1 MAEAETS
8 QSGSVCPA
16 AKERYVTPALFDH
29 FGSLASILG
38 LLIGMPAVLATLYQ
52 SFKARQEARQI
63 RDGTFHSLN
72 CLEFV
77 DGAGSC
83 INVVPL
89 ETLHSLPKVGD
100 VILLPGQGMSEP
112 GMFLPGAYL
121 VESIEHI
128 YSSAAYKGRR
138 PQEARLS
145 KAVARVTSLNPVLLV

>member
-1 MAEAETS
+1 M
-8 QSGSVCPA
+8 
-16 AKERYVTPALFDH
+16 TPAIFDH

-52 SFKARQEARQI
+52 AFKTRQEAQQI
-63 RDGTFHSLN
+63 REGTFHSLN

-77 DGAGSC
+77 DVNGNC

-100 VILLPGQGMSEP
+100 VILLPGQGMTES
-112 GMFLPGAYL
+112 GRFLPGAYL
-121 VESIEHI
+121 IESIEHI
-128 YSSAAYKGRR
+128 YTSACHKGRR

-145 KAVARVTSLNPVLLV
+145 KAVACVTSLNPALAV